1 MAESVHTQQLDAHGP
16 GKAVKAAAKYT
27 ALASKGANKLKA
39 YSDAAKK
46 LRDANK
52 ELSDL
57 ETIAADLK
65 YISKI
70 ATALEVAS
78 AGFAALSALLP
89 VPTID
94 DQILDQVRENFGAI
108 EGLSKD
114 LNTDFK
120 HLSNGQKITA
130 KVQSL
135 NDGTRSLRTGRDA
148 VRVLETQPDNAAA
161 LADLDSLDI
170 KQLDDA
176 FTAMLDAAKSD
187 LLSLLY
193 QDTYGELAQMQ
204 PVLSTL
210 TEGVEL
216 FIMLRSKAQAKK
228 DGATDDAGRAAA
240 AKAVGDAY
248 HDRIATIDKTV
259 ADWLDKITDMQ
270 QSHKQ
275 ICNYITTEKEV
286 KDGLNFDNLQASSD
300 NLQAKVTAKYPYLAV
315 SALVTVH
322 RKGLGW
328 HVFHYPKYQTLMK
341 FSQKDKTNTTK
352 KKLDVLVTWR
362 PRFNGIHGPQTQAN
376 LRALEDTPDAERSDT
391 QRGLAIASTMVN
403 IYDKHTRM
411 VPNSEGK
418 LVGMIQQ
425 SDARHARDM
434 FLNWLNARFLTQG
447 ASKSQISG
455 YAYACIYLPLS
466 DSIGFTAGTHCAYS
480 HGPGAYAMTPRYD
493 GRYWQ
498 FAFWI

>member
-1 MAESVHTQQLDAHGP
+1 MAESVQTQQLAAHGP
-16 GKAVKAAAKYT
+16 GKAAKAAAKYT

-46 LRDANK
+46 LRDSNK

-57 ETIAADLK
+57 EAIAADLK
-65 YISKI
+65 YVNKI

-78 AGFAALSALLP
+78 AGFAALSAFLP

-94 DQILDQVRENFGAI
+94 DQILDQVRQNFGAI

-120 HLSNGQKITA
+120 HLSNGQKITTE
-130 KVQSL
+130 VQSL

-148 VRVLETQPDNAAA
+148 VRVLETQPGNAAA
-161 LADLDSLDI
+161 LADLDALHIS
-170 KQLDDA
+170 QLDGA

-216 FIMLRSKAQAKK
+216 FIMLRSKAQAKM
-228 DGATDDAGRAAA
+228 DGANDDAARAAA

-248 HDRIATIDKTV
+248 HDRIAIIDKTV
-259 ADWLDKITDMQ
+259 ADWLDKITDTKL
-270 QSHKQ
+270 SHKQ
-275 ICNYITTEKEV
+275 ICSYIKTEKDV
-286 KDGLNFDNLQASSD
+286 RDGLDFDNLQASSD
-300 NLQAKVTAKYPYLAV
+300 HVQAKVAAKYPYLAV

-328 HVFHYPKYQTLMK
+328 HVFHYPKYRTLMK
-341 FSQKDKTNTTK
+341 FSQKDKSNTTK
-352 KKLDVLVTWR
+352 KKLDLLVTWR
-362 PRFNGIHGPQTQAN
+362 RRFKGLHGPQTQSN
-376 LRALEDTPDAERSDT
+376 LRSLEDTPDAERSDT
-391 QRGLAIASTMVN
+391 QRGMAIASTMVN

-425 SDARHARDM
+425 SDARRARDM
-434 FLNWLNARFLTQG
+434 FLNWLKGRYLSLG
-447 ASKSQISG
+447 AGKAHMPS
-455 YAYACIYLPLS
+455 YAYACIYLPLA
-466 DSIGFTAGTHCAYS
+466 DTIGFTAGTHCAYS